1 MVCRVGMIQPAV
13 WMVWLS
19 GVAASQPENSLM
31 VASIMTSLIGR
42 RRQAVTQLLTVRQ
55 RDFEQEPAGIA
66 VAKRRI
72 AEHRMISWLE
82 RAFCPARASQNAR
95 TRHFEDPRTGL
106 LAILGVRY
114 DDKGDVRVGPV
125 NGLDG
130 AFHRLRIIEVVGRIR
145 MVRGGHAAKTQ
156 DQAGSKQNSSRQ
168 H

>member
-19 GVAASQPENSLM
+19 GVAASHPENSLI

-55 RDFEQEPAGIA
+55 RDFEQESAGIA

-72 AEHRMISWLE
+72 AKHRMITGLE
-82 RAFCPARASQNAR
+82 RAFGPARARQNAR
-95 TRHFEDPRTGL
+95 TRPFEHPRTGL
-106 LAILGVRY
+106 AAILGIRF

-125 NGLDG
+125 DGLDG
-130 AFHRLRIIEVVGRIR
+130 AFHGLRIIE
-145 MVRGGHAAKTQ
+145 
-156 DQAGSKQNSSRQ
+156 
-168 H
+168 